1 MTEDTYGI
9 VKRLDFV
16 ATLISRL
23 QPSRVLD
30 VGCGTGANLT
40 ALLAGRFPGIEFLGL
55 DNDPASIA
63 YAQRQNAHR
72 NARYALAGD
81 AGAAGTFDLVIASE
95 VIEHVEAPDAFL
107 DMLRTRVSSGG
118 KVVLTLP
125 NGYGPF
131 ELVSLVETIMHLSG
145 VYGVLQRLKRS
156 LAGTQARGGASPTL
170 AVSPHINFFSYRVL
184 RRLVSGHGFRI
195 LEYRART
202 FLCGL
207 GFDQLLRSPRLIA
220 WNARVADRLP
230 PQAVSAWL
238 FLLEPGGA
246 GDAPGYRRGP
256 CARLRRRL
264 NEKRSNTG

>member
-1 MTEDTYGI
+1 VTEDTYGI

-16 ATLISRL
+16 AGLITRL
-23 QPSRVLD
+23 RPSRVLD

-40 ALLAGRFPGIEFLGL
+40 APLAGRFPGTEFLGL
-55 DNDPASIA
+55 DSDPASIA

-72 NARYALAGD
+72 NARYALAGE
-81 AGAAGTFDLVIASE
+81 AAAGTFDLVIASE

-107 DMLRTRVSSGG
+107 DTLRSRVSPGG

-131 ELVSLVETIMHLSG
+131 ELVSLAETVLHLSG

-156 LAGTQARGGASPTL
+156 LAGTKTGGSTSATL
-170 AVSPHINFFSYRVL
+170 AVSPHINFFSYRVIL
-184 RRLVSGHGFRI
+184 GLIAGHGFRI

-207 GFDQLLRSPRLIA
+207 GFDQVIRSPRSIA

-238 FLLEPGGA
+238 FLLEPGGTSDGSA
-246 GDAPGYRRGP
+246 YRRGR

-264 NEKRSNTG
+264 NEKRWSTG